1 MKDYWKEIDGMLFNM
16 SKYDKIQGDVTA
28 HGKTYLSMV
37 HDNGTEVRIAMSKE
51 DIDRTIDKIRS
62 GKWVGKEIKKL

>member
-1 MKDYWKEIDGMLFNM
+1 MNDYWKEIDGMLFNM
-16 SKYDKIQGDVTA
+16 SKYDKVQGDVTT

-51 DIDRTIDKIRS
+51 DIDKTI
-62 GKWVGKEIKKL
+62 KEIRRGL

>member
-37 HDNGTEVRIAMSKE
+37 HDNGTEVRIAMSTENIAKTIKE
-51 DIDRTIDKIRS
+51 IRS
-62 GKWVGKEIKKL
+62 GK

>member
-16 SKYDKIQGDVTA
+16 SKYDKVQGDVTA
-28 HGKTYLSMV
+28 NGRTYLSMV

-62 GKWVGKEIKKL
+62 GK

>member
-51 DIDRTIDKIRS
+51 DIDRS
-62 GKWVGKEIKKL
+62 